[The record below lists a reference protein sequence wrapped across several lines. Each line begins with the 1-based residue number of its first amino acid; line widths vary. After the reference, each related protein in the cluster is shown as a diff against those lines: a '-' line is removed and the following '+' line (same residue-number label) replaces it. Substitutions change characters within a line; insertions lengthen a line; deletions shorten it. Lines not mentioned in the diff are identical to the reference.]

1 MCRKSRC
8 SHFVSSASCCRRLI
22 HILFLKQV
30 YFGGKRDL
38 KKPARVYAP
47 RRRVCCRCEGVSPP
61 PALGAGVQE
70 RAAGRSSPEPP
81 TSGSPSSLRGARG
94 PSAHLPRGLTLSP
107 EGGASSTFLRWRW
120 GPPPCARA
128 AEAPGLEPQAGDEVA
143 RRLGVV
149 SPPHVP
155 TASRPRV
162 LTGPPPPPLTPA
174 STGRGVRGW
183 GLGGRGAA
191 PRVPG
196 PSGADIG
203 PGGMMNDAGP
213 GLGLRGDRT
222 PGLLSAC

>member
-1 MCRKSRC
+1 MFTHRGAA
-8 SHFVSSASCCRRLI
+8 FVVVVRV
-22 HILFLKQV
+22 FL
-30 YFGGKRDL
+30 R
-38 KKPARVYAP
+38 PP
-47 RRRVCCRCEGVSPP
+47 RWGR
-61 PALGAGVQE
+61 GVQE
-70 RAAGRSSPEPP
+70 RGAHAAAGRSSPEPP

-107 EGGASSTFLRWRW
+107 EGGASSTFPRWRW
-120 GPPPCARA
+120 GPPPMRPGCGGPRPGASGWRRGGPQVRSREPAPRPHSFPATCPHRA
-128 AEAPGLEPQAGDEVA
+128 
-143 RRLGVV
+143 
-149 SPPHVP
+149 
-155 TASRPRV
+155 
-162 LTGPPPPPLTPA
+162 PPPPLTPA
-174 STGRGVRGW
+174 STGRGVGGW

>member
-70 RAAGRSSPEPP
+70 RGAHAAAGRSSPEPP

-107 EGGASSTFLRWRW
+107 EGGASSTFPRWRW
-120 GPPPCARA
+120 GTPPMR
-128 AEAPGLEPQAGDEVA
+128 PGCGGPRPGASGWRRGGPQARSREPA
-143 RRLGVV
+143 PR
-149 SPPHVP
+149 PHSFP
-155 TASRPRV
+155 ATCPHQAPA
-162 LTGPPPPPLTPA
+162 TPPLTPA
-174 STGRGVRGW
+174 STGRGW
-183 GLGGRGAA
+183 GGGSSGEGGRLPESLAPAA
-191 PRVPG
+191 Q
-196 PSGADIG
+196 
-203 PGGMMNDAGP
+203 
-213 GLGLRGDRT
+213 T
-222 PGLLSAC
+222 